1 MNGIIEARRRAS
13 MIPFIHRNE
22 GWDWRGSTLLSYC
35 TLLRP
40 SGPRTFRFP
49 VFILPTLSLVPIHFL
64 VFTVVLSP
72 PPSGKIVLVGT
83 IEQLPWGWMPRDGS
97 YYTGLVAV

>member
-1 MNGIIEARRRAS
+1 MGRVGINLA
-13 MIPFIHRNE
+13 FHR
-22 GWDWRGSTLLSYC
+22 

-40 SGPRTFRFP
+40 FGPRTLRLP
-49 VFILPTLSLVPIHFL
+49 VDIMSSLSLVPIHFL
-64 VFTVVLSP
+64 VFTFVFVFPP